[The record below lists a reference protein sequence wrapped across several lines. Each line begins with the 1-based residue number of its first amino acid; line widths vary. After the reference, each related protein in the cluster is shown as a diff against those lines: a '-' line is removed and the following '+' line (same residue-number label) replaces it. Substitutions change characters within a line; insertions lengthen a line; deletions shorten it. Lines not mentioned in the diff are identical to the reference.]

1 MKEKIEQIRQQ
12 ALAAI
17 EDAAGMDKLND
28 VKVAFLGKKGTVI
41 EPVKRNE
48 RCSTGRQTK
57 GRSDGK

>member
-28 VKVAFLGKKGTVI
+28 VKLLSL
-41 EPVKRNE
+41 VKRDSY
-48 RCSTGRQTK
+48 RAC
-57 GRSDGK
+57 